1 MFIVLVGWILFS
13 GLGTG
18 KSWNK
23 KICMPYPRRPGH
35 SIFWSILT
43 SICLYFKVMV
53 YFKMYGWDKLKNLI
67 EEYRILTKLCNF
79 LYWTTTVLGCVVCDS
94 VIFTKNV
101 LPKMT
106 NNLPSTQ
113 ITKYLVAVEEI
124 LQVTVCED
132 VL

>member
-1 MFIVLVGWILFS
+1 
-13 GLGTG
+13 
-18 KSWNK
+18 
-23 KICMPYPRRPGH
+23 
-35 SIFWSILT
+35 
-43 SICLYFKVMV
+43 MV

-67 EEYRILTKLCNF
+67 EEYRVLTKLYNF

-94 VIFTKNV
+94 VIFTKKNV

-106 NNLPSTQ
+106 DNLPSTQ